1 MLKYLRNKTMS
12 VDRTAPDELT
22 VFGVLDDDLYGVEM
36 TAVFSQSALEILSIT
51 GKWHRYTTPEC
62 PRALDMLQ
70 PAVGMRLEPGFR
82 AQVAKVIGRGACRH
96 FANLLIEMG
105 HAAKNAKMAIEYQ
118 EAAALDPGLSLEA
131 FIAEWR
137 PDQAPPKAAAQSIQ
151 VKAPAPLQPA
161 PETPPLADAPR
172 PSGGMVIDLHVH
184 TAPASPCA
192 SAPIDE
198 IIREAKELGVHG
210 MVVTD
215 HNYVWTADDI
225 KRLRDKHDFL
235 LLRGNEVITDQGD
248 VLVYGLERDIKGV
261 IRIADLRAE
270 IIEAEGFMV
279 MAHPFRGFLITG
291 AEQMGLSV
299 EQAAQREMFK
309 HVDAI
314 EVLNG
319 KVTPDENGFAAKVA
333 DALSLPGTG
342 GSDCH
347 EMGTIG
353 CYATEFTVNINSEA
367 DLVQA
372 LHAGSYRPVR
382 FRD

>member
-1 MLKYLRNKTMS
+1 MLKFLRNKTMS
-12 VDRTAPDELT
+12 VDRTAPDQLT
-22 VFGVLDDDLYGVEM
+22 VFGLLDDDLYGLEM
-36 TAVFSQSALEILSIT
+36 TAVFSQSELEILSIE

-118 EAAALDPGLSLEA
+118 DAKTQNPELSLKDY
-131 FIAEWR
+131 IADWS
-137 PDQAPPKAAAQSIQ
+137 PGQAPPKPAAFSRIE
-151 VKAPAPLQPA
+151 VKTPAPKPA
-161 PETPPLADAPR
+161 VETPLAEAPR
-172 PSGGMVIDLHVH
+172 PSGGMVIDMHVH

-192 SAPIDE
+192 AAPIEDL
-198 IIREAKELGVHG
+198 IAEAKDLGVHG

-215 HNYVWTADDI
+215 HNYIWNSEDVE
-225 KRLRDKHDFL
+225 RLRDKHDFL
-235 LLRGNEVITDQGD
+235 VLRGNEVITDQGD

-261 IRIADLRAE
+261 IKLTELRAQV
-270 IIEAEGFMV
+270 IEARGFMV

-299 EQAAQREMFK
+299 EQAARREMFK

-333 DALSLPGTG
+333 QALSLPGMG

-347 EMGTIG
+347 ETGTIG
-353 CYATEFTVNINSEA
+353 CYATEFTVDINSEA

-372 LHAGSYRPVR
+372 LHAGHCHPVR